1 MKLLDE
7 IIDLAVDNQAS
18 ISVLLRKCL
27 VLAYTLK
34 NDRLRSWSDKELNGY
49 NRSDDELPEY
59 RKVSTIARGFVV
71 GSFGRINPEPT
82 FAVFGYE

>member
-7 IIDLAVDNQAS
+7 IIDLAVDDQAP

-27 VLAYTLK
+27 VLSYKLN

-49 NRSDDELPEY
+49 NRSDDEVPEY
-59 RKVSTIARGFVV
+59 RKVNTIARGIPVQLAQV
-71 GSFGRINPEPT
+71 H
-82 FAVFGYE
+82 